1 MPWGNVVESDRSKNG
16 RKGLVNKK
24 KQVWRDVGVKEK
36 GPKFC
41 GGKSS

>member
-1 MPWGNVVESDRSKNG
+1 MPWGNVVGSDRSKNG

-24 KQVWRDVGVKEK
+24 KEVRRNLGVKEK

-41 GGKSS
+41 GEKES